1 MKIIIKNELY
11 EGKFPYTAKEI
22 VTKLEIN
29 IIIKNPI
36 WDIVGGVSLLKI
48 ET

>member
-11 EGKFPYTAKEI
+11 EGKSPYIAKEI

-29 IIIKNPI
+29 ITAGALIFSN
-36 WDIVGGVSLLKI
+36 
-48 ET
+48 